1 MSDQTTTDETADD
14 ERTDGTGPVASD
26 AAEARALIEVH
37 AGPEEERE
45 RVVREGFVA
54 KLRRT
59 LGRVPFAEEA
69 CAAYYCA
76 IDPATPARVRAIL
89 IGALAYFVVPTDA
102 LPDFVAMLGFT
113 DDATVFWLAIQ
124 AVSGHIR
131 EPHRGRARALLDR
144 ERAADESGAEEPPA
158 GRRR

>member
-1 MSDQTTTDETADD
+1 MSDQTTPGQTPSDPTPPNQTGAEPTAET
-14 ERTDGTGPVASD
+14 
-26 AAEARALIEVH
+26 LIEAH
-37 AGPEEERE
+37 AGPEADRE
-45 RVVREGFVA
+45 RVVREGFRA

-102 LPDFVAMLGFT
+102 LPDFIAVLGFT
-113 DDATVFWLAIQ
+113 DDATVFWLAVQ

-131 EPHRGRARALLDR
+131 EPHRSRARSLLAR
-144 ERAADESGAEEPPA
+144 EQRAAEPGTGEQPA
-158 GRRR
+158 DPGL

>member
-1 MSDQTTTDETADD
+1 MSDQTTTDETTTG
-14 ERTDGTGPVASD
+14 ETGPVATD

-37 AGPEEERE
+37 VGPEEERE

-102 LPDFVAMLGFT
+102 LPDFIAVLGFT
-113 DDATVFWLAIQ
+113 DDATVFLLAVQ

-131 EPHRGRARALLDR
+131 DSHRARARTLLDR
-144 ERAADESGAEEPPA
+144 EQAAEESGSEEPPT
-158 GRRR
+158 GSRL

>member
-1 MSDQTTTDETADD
+1 MSDQTTTDETTPD
-14 ERTDGTGPVASD
+14 ETGPVATD

-37 AGPEEERE
+37 AGPEEQRE

-102 LPDFVAMLGFT
+102 LPDFVAVLGFT

-131 EPHRGRARALLDR
+131 EPHRVRARTLLDR
-144 ERAADESGAEEPPA
+144 EQAAEESGADPPPA
-158 GRRR
+158 GKRL